1 MAIAKMKEMII
12 RYHPVRIFIQKSNR
26 KRLKNHD
33 FTLLTSNC
41 IGGIISNELGEKFL
55 SPTVNTRIDPLDF
68 IKFVANLR
76 EYLSL
81 DLVFVDAVESF
92 PVAKLGDVLI
102 NFVHYKTREEAE
114 TKWMERKK
122 RINWNNVWI
131 ITNDVGGL
139 SEKDIEMLKSIN
151 YARGIALFSTRKY
164 YDADFVYQMP
174 KDEKGELINY
184 LSIDKLRGV
193 RKFALYF
200 DHVAWLNGSLT
211 HSFSAS
217 SSFDQ
222 SSLCP
227 QQLQKV

>member
-1 MAIAKMKEMII
+1 MKETII
-12 RYHPVRIFIQKSNR
+12 RYHPVRILIQKSNR

-41 IGGIISNELGEKFL
+41 IGGIISNELGKKFL
-55 SPTVNTRIDPLDF
+55 SSTVNTRIDPLDF

-81 DLVFVDAVESF
+81 DLVFVDAGESF

-131 ITNDVGGL
+131 IIMV
-139 SEKDIEMLKSIN
+139 
-151 YARGIALFSTRKY
+151 
-164 YDADFVYQMP
+164 P
-174 KDEKGELINY
+174 KK
-184 LSIDKLRGV
+184 
-193 RKFALYF
+193 
-200 DHVAWLNGSLT
+200 
-211 HSFSAS
+211 
-217 SSFDQ
+217 
-222 SSLCP
+222 
-227 QQLQKV
+227 